1 MADFLSQE
9 EVDLL
14 LSAVS
19 EGELETG
26 VAADSA
32 ESKAHLTA
40 YDFRRPERVSKEQLR
55 GLQSLFEGFAREL
68 SIMLPGYLRTISRVD
83 LTSIDQLTYDEFI
96 LSVARPTSLNIIK
109 MSPLEG
115 FAILEFNP
123 TLVFPIVDRLLG
135 GKGTTLSDPRELT
148 EIEERIFQRIIFMAL
163 DSLTRS
169 WSHLVEFDLKIHAQ
183 ENNPLIVQIVQGSE
197 MVILVSFEVHVGE
210 IIGPMNLAI
219 PLVVLNPVLE
229 RIGAHSRF
237 VPTMSKR
244 AVVRNQEKIKT
255 VLSCIK
261 VPLEVYLG
269 DARIQVKELVRLQP
283 GDIIQ
288 LEQGVKS
295 PVSVRVEKQAKLW
308 AKPGR
313 VGSRNAVQII
323 AFDERKA

>member
-1 MADFLSQE
+1 MADFLSQD

-19 EGELETG
+19 EGELE
-26 VAADSA
+26 VAAETERA
-32 ESKAHLTA
+32 ESKQLLAG

-55 GLQSLFEGFAREL
+55 GLQSLFENFAREL

-109 MSPLEG
+109 MTPLEG
-115 FAILEFNP
+115 FAILEFSP

-135 GKGTTLSDPRELT
+135 GKGTGLSEPRELT
-148 EIEERIFQRIIFMAL
+148 EIEQRIFQRVIFMAL

-169 WSHLVEFDLKIHAQ
+169 WSHLIEFDLKIHAQ

-197 MVILVSFEVHVGE
+197 MVILICFDVHVSE
-210 IIGPMNLAI
+210 ITGTMNLAI

-229 RIGAHSRF
+229 KIGAHSQF
-237 VPTMSKR
+237 VPTMSKP
-244 AVVRNQEKIKT
+244 ALAKTQEKIKS
-255 VLSCIK
+255 VLSCIR

-269 DARIQVKELVRLQP
+269 EARIQVKDLVRLQP

-288 LEQGVKS
+288 LEQGIKS
-295 PVSVRVEKQAKLW
+295 LISVHVGKEKKFL

-313 VGSRNAVQII
+313 VGNRNAVQVVG
-323 AFDERKA
+323 FNEQRT